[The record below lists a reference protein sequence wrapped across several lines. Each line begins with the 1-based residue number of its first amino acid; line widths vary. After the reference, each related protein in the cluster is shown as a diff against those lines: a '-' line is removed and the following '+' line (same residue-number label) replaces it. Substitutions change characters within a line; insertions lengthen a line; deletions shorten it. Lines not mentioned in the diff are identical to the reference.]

1 MAKNRQAITC
11 NGRPAFY
18 ASIYEDIRQCAMDC
32 GWAVALHGSLS
43 SDMDI
48 MALPWTDQAAT
59 FEELVK
65 KIQLLFDDNSIA
77 ELYSIT
83 YSEKPHGRTVATI
96 PIWGDFYLDISTV
109 DIRKTLQEIV
119 ERLEEKANEFR
130 QERHRL
136 SLAMYSEEKA
146 YNNLKKLTQKE
157 IGMLDAIEIVK
168 EVGGVNE

>member
-43 SDMDI
+43 SDMDL
-48 MALPWTDQAAT
+48 MAMPWTEEAET

-65 KIQLLFDDNSIA
+65 RIQLLFDGNSLA

-96 PIWGDFYLDISTV
+96 PIWEDFYLDISTV
-109 DIRKTLQEIV
+109 DIRKPMQEIV
-119 ERLEEKANEFR
+119 ERLE
-130 QERHRL
+130 
-136 SLAMYSEEKA
+136 SEERGWFNRYGA
-146 YNNLKKLTQKE
+146 Q
-157 IGMLDAIEIVK
+157 IGVFRDISIDKAIEIVK
-168 EVGGVNE
+168 EVGGAQ